1 MYAQFRGDHAS
12 PEPLTRSIV
21 NPAALR
27 PRTWQRRIGGG
38 QAAGEFELRL
48 DTRSVGLAVVPDGR
62 DLAYLDG
69 LGDPL
74 F

>member
-1 MYAQFRGDHAS
+1 MGGTETVLAGMTWDGRFQGLAQEG
-12 PEPLTRSIV
+12 L
-21 NPAALR
+21 
-27 PRTWQRRIGGG
+27 RTWQRWIGGG

-62 DLAYLDG
+62 DLAYLHG